1 MRPMMMFSLSFLLL
15 FVAALLFTLYLSY
28 EGIQF
33 NPDDLARDLLV
44 LRCMGYLLILMCW
57 RPLTRL
63 FSKPNMDHNH
73 MTPELMRR
81 WGERAAWA
89 AKGWWKVALLFVLF
103 ELVAIQ
109 KVGFS

>member
-33 NPDDLARDLLV
+33 NPDDLARDFLV

-57 RPLTRL
+57 KKLTHI
-63 FSKPNMDHNH
+63 FSKPNVDQNH
-73 MTPELMRR
+73 MTPELMHL
-81 WGERAAWA
+81 WQVRAAWA
-89 AKGWWKVALLFVLF
+89 TKSWWKVAVVFVLF